1 MMKSYIYC
9 GQILSFSKDISSS
22 VDISADF
29 NEQQTKYIKLN
40 TAQMDFYAAN
50 PTASVEEVW
59 NCTLSIQQELTP
71 AQLRQIAYYTEPLI
85 EWQGELLT
93 CDKARDEKMSVYF
106 YSNQTEKLQQL
117 QALWLAA
124 RTEIQNRYPEIL

>member
-1 MMKSYIYC
+1 MKSYIYC

-29 NEQQTKYIKLN
+29 NEQQTKYVKLN
-40 TAQMDFYAAN
+40 AAQTAFYTAN

-59 NCTLSIQQELTP
+59 NCQLAIVTELTP
-71 AQLRQIAYYTEPLI
+71 NQLRQIAYESEQI
-85 EWQGELLT
+85 INWQGEMLT
-93 CDKARDEKMSVYF
+93 CDKARLDRMSAYY
-106 YSNQTEKLQQL
+106 YSNQTDKLQQL

-124 RTEIQNRYPEIL
+124 RTEIQNRYPEII